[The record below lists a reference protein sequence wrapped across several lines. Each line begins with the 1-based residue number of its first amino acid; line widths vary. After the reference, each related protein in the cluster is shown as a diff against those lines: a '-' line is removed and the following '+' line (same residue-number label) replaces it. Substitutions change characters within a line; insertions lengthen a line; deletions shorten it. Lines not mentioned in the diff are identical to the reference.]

1 MSTFIT
7 YLIPGIPVGC
17 VYALMAV
24 GLVLTYKTSGV
35 FNLAFGAQAYVSAL
49 VFYLSVESLGW
60 PIWAGALVAILLVG
74 PLVGVALD
82 RMLFRHIRAA
92 PSIVKLV
99 VALALLIGIPTTMKL
114 LFGNATRLNPP
125 SIVANASQVYHFG
138 AYYVSK
144 GEIVTVAVTV
154 VVVALLGAL
163 FRYSELGLHMRAVVE
178 SPRMLELA
186 GVNADR
192 VGTFAWGL
200 SSFLAGLA
208 GVLLAPLFSRVSSL
222 DFTTLLVSA
231 IAAAALGSLTSLPLT
246 LLGGLLLGIGQAVLT
261 GYLPLN
267 SVLATGLR
275 PAFPFVVLVLL
286 LLALPGL
293 RGSMEVIDPLSG
305 CDPPPPPLAASVRDP
320 RLDRVARIGFPVFV
334 AAFVLSAM
342 TWVPSFWV
350 FILTQGIAFSI
361 IFLSITVLTG
371 MGGQISLCQASFA
384 GFGAFAAG
392 QLAMHLGLSVIL
404 GALVGAV
411 AAAVLGALVALP
423 ALRLGGIALAL
434 ATLAFALLADNV
446 LFPLGWLGNGT
457 TGVSVPRPVIGS
469 ISFAGT
475 RAFFLLALVVLAACS
490 AVVIMMRRGMTG
502 RYLAAIRGSEL
513 AASTVGINVAR
524 AKVMVFALSA
534 GLAGIGG
541 VVYASTQGSVS
552 PTDFNYFFSLVFVVL
567 VVTTGVKT
575 VEGAINAGMAYVILQ
590 QLLSYIPNH
599 PAWLHRFS
607 GIEIL
612 LFALGA
618 LGYVIHPE
626 GMVEFQKRFWTERI
640 ARMLDRRGG
649 HQPSE
654 GSGLGGHGEALLEGK
669 APDGWRPSEGG
680 GLGLRGG
687 AAGLDGTQG

>member
-7 YLIPGIPVGC
+7 YLIPGVPVGC

-24 GLVLTYKTSGV
+24 GLVLCYKTTGV

-49 VFYLSVESLGW
+49 VFYLTVESLGW
-60 PIWAGALVAILLVG
+60 PIWAGALMAIALVG
-74 PLVGVALD
+74 PAVGVALD
-82 RMLFRHIRAA
+82 RLLFRHIRAA
-92 PSIVKLV
+92 PALVKLV

-114 LFGNATRLNPP
+114 LFGSATRLNPP
-125 SIVANASQVYHFG
+125 SIVANAGVVYHFG
-138 AYYVSK
+138 SYYVSR
-144 GEIVTVAVTV
+144 GDVVTVLATLV
-154 VVVALLGAL
+154 VVTALGLL
-163 FRYSELGLHMRAVVE
+163 FRYSEIGLHMRATVE
-178 SPRMLELA
+178 SPRMLQLS

-192 VGTFAWGL
+192 VGVVAWGL

-231 IAAAALGSLTSLPLT
+231 IAAAALGSLTNLPLT
-246 LLGGLLLGIGQAVLT
+246 LVGGLFLGIGQAVLT

-275 PAFPFVVLVLL
+275 PAFPFVVLVILL
-286 LLALPGL
+286 LVMPGL
-293 RGSMEVIDPLSG
+293 RGTVEVTDPLSG
-305 CDPPPPPLAASVRDP
+305 CDPPPPPLASTVRDP
-320 RLDRVARIGFPVFV
+320 RLDRIARAGFPIFLGV
-334 AAFVLSAM
+334 FVLSAM

-350 FILTQGIAFSI
+350 FILTQGLAFSI

-371 MGGQISLCQASFA
+371 MGGQISLCQAAFA

-392 QLAMHLGLSVIL
+392 QLAMHLGLSVI
-404 GALVGAV
+404 VGAV
-411 AAAVLGALVALP
+411 AGGVIAAGVGVLVALP

-434 ATLAFALLADNV
+434 ATLAFSLLADNV

-457 TGVSVPRPVIGS
+457 TGVTVPRPAIGP

-475 RAFFLLALVVLAACS
+475 RAFFLLALLALAICS
-490 AVVIMMRRGMTG
+490 TIVIMVRRGMTG

-513 AASTVGINVAR
+513 AASTIGINVAKQ
-524 AKVMVFALSA
+524 KVIVFALSA
-534 GLAGIGG
+534 GLAGVGG
-541 VVYASTQGSVS
+541 AVYASAQGSVS

-575 VEGAINAGMAYVILQ
+575 VEGAINAGMAYVILE

-626 GMVEFQKRFWTERI
+626 GVVEFQKRFWTERI
-640 ARMLDRRGG
+640 ARMLDRSSSR
-649 HQPSE
+649 Q
-654 GSGLGGHGEALLEGK
+654 GEAK
-669 APDGWRPSEGG
+669 
-680 GLGLRGG
+680 GG
-687 AAGLDGTQG
+687 AGDGGIGVAVVDAAPSTSRAPGGSDGPPAW